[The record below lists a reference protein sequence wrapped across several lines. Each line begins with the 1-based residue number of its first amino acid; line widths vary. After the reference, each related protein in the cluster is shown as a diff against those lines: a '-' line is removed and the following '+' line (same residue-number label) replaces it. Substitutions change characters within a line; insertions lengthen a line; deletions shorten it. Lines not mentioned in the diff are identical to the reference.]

1 MHLSKLSSVILK
13 EDNKH
18 LRHVASTKSPKM
30 REYNADRMF
39 VTLKKKLL
47 ISSFTS
53 LTSFF
58 VFFFPLKV
66 RRLPVGETSG
76 SGEDENESKFSFQ
89 SELSDI
95 RAEDWRNNMSR
106 L

>member
-39 VTLKKKLL
+39 VTLKKNADFL
-47 ISSFTS
+47 IYISH
-53 LTSFF
+53 
-58 VFFFPLKV
+58 
-66 RRLPVGETSG
+66 
-76 SGEDENESKFSFQ
+76 
-89 SELSDI
+89 
-95 RAEDWRNNMSR
+95 
-106 L
+106 